1 MKRSALSLVD
11 EEVSVKKAKKIY
23 PVAIE
28 PEDDLPV
35 PYTPEEVY
43 HMVKN
48 ELGQNFLTKVD
59 AQYWM
64 RRLQEDKSRHIT
76 TTIFYLGLCIW
87 HAECICVEQYNYLK
101 NDPFSMPY
109 NHDMVDIALS
119 EANWIEQHQELTHD
133 EKNEWIYLLMCDQI
147 NFEAKRLMVELQ
159 RNSFA
164 ANWGDYVKKMQN
176 ID

>member
-64 RRLQEDKSRHIT
+64 RRLQEDKTRLIT

-87 HAECICVEQYNYLK
+87 Q
-101 NDPFSMPY
+101 FGG
-109 NHDMVDIALS
+109 
-119 EANWIEQHQELTHD
+119 
-133 EKNEWIYLLMCDQI
+133 
-147 NFEAKRLMVELQ
+147 LQ
-159 RNSFA
+159 N
-164 ANWGDYVKKMQN
+164 
-176 ID
+176 